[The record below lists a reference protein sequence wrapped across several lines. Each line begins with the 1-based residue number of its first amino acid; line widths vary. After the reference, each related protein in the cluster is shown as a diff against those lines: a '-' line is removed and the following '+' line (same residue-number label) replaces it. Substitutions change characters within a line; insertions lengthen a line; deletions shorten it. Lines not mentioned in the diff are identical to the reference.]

1 MQGKVALVTGG
12 MGGIGTAIAQSL
24 ARQGAKV
31 VVTYNKG
38 GNHALAEAWKQEQS
52 SLGFQFSTGYADI
65 SDSDSCLKMV
75 IEVEQSLGKI
85 DILVNNAGVTED
97 VTLMKMSSDQ
107 WHRVI
112 NTNLNGLYYMTR
124 HALSKM
130 IEAKYGRIIN
140 ISSINGQKGQF
151 GQTNYCAS
159 KAGIYGFT
167 KALAYEVARKGITV
181 NAISPGYV
189 NTAMTSKVP
198 AEILKNIVEQIP
210 LGRLAEPEE
219 IAHVV
224 SFLAS
229 DQARYITG
237 ANIAVNGGQYM
248 Q

>member
-12 MGGIGTAIAQSL
+12 MGGIGTAIAQML
-24 ARQGAKV
+24 AKQGAEV

-38 GNHALAEAWKQEQS
+38 GDHALAEAWKQEQA
-52 SLGFQFSTGYADI
+52 SLGFNFSTVYADI
-65 SDSDSCLKMV
+65 ADPDSSLKMV
-75 IEVEQSLGKI
+75 KEVEQTFGKI
-85 DILVNNAGVTED
+85 DVLVNNAGVTED
-97 VTLMKMSSDQ
+97 VTLMKMSADQ

-112 NTNLNGLYYMTR
+112 NTNLNGMYYTTR
-124 HALSKM
+124 QVLNKM
-130 IEAKYGRIIN
+130 VESKYGRIIN
-140 ISSINGQKGQF
+140 ISSVNGQKGQF

-181 NAISPGYV
+181 NAVSPGYV
-189 NTAMTSKVP
+189 KTAMTSKVP
-198 AEILKNIVEQIP
+198 ADILKSIVDQIP

-229 DQARYITG
+229 EQARYITG
-237 ANIAVNGGQYM
+237 TNIAVNGGQYM
-248 Q
+248 